1 MVGKRL
7 SLLIGENMED
17 KYLFKDKC
25 DGCHRRMSR
34 FYLIQE
40 IVEILMKS
48 DTPVGVKTWTDK

>member
-1 MVGKRL
+1 
-7 SLLIGENMED
+7 MED